1 MAETSV
7 PAVLISLQALLAVRP
22 ALVGPPKVPVYL
34 VDLGAW
40 SDPEAVFFSRV
51 TMAGAAFLGWGSGEQ
66 SLATVEPLTM
76 SGYLYTN
83 VPGNDT
89 AKAAAALQRAG
100 DLLGEVMQQL
110 RDTPDLGGALGT
122 LAAPRRWRP
131 PMVTS
136 AAWTAGMAG
145 PDGTSVAR
153 VLIDFTIAWS
163 ATT

>member
-1 MAETSV
+1 MAQTSV
-7 PAVLISLQALLAVRP
+7 PAVLISLQGLLTARP
-22 ALVGPPKVPVYL
+22 AFVGPPKVPVYL
-34 VDLGAW
+34 VDLGGW
-40 SDPEAVFFSRV
+40 TDPEAVFFSRA
-51 TMAGAAFLGWGSGEQ
+51 TMAGAAFLGWGAGQE
-66 SLATVEPLTM
+66 SLATVEPLTLA
-76 SGYLYTN
+76 GWLYTN

-89 AKAAAALQRAG
+89 AKAAAALTRAG
-100 DLLGEVMQQL
+100 VLLGEVMQQL

-122 LAAPRRWRP
+122 LTAPRRWRP

-136 AAWTAGMAG
+136 AAWTAGMTG